1 MKENEPQRYAQIGC
15 VMMGHDYLRWCL
27 TGVKGCE
34 ESNISESN
42 LYNMT
47 SGQYDPRLTQWLGI
61 GEIDSALPPVVG
73 SAEKG
78 GEITPQAAAITGL
91 AAGTPSSAACLMW
104 SPPHSAPVLK
114 MNSHSTR

>member
-1 MKENEPQRYAQIGC
+1 
-15 VMMGHDYLRWCL
+15 CL

-47 SGQYDPRLTQWLGI
+47 SGQYAPRLTQWLGI

-91 AAGTPSSAACLMW
+91 AAGTPVVGGLFD
-104 SPPHSAPVLK
+104 VV
-114 MNSHSTR
+114 